1 MLTLGITVDVSVFGV
16 LAAFGGG
23 VISFLSPCVLPIVP
37 GYLSLV
43 SGLSISEIEDRDPR
57 HLRKIITSTLVF
69 AAGFTT
75 VFVLLGLS
83 ATVIGQWFVRNQDA
97 LTRVSGGLMIV
108 LALYLAGSQILMTPR
123 VYRELR
129 LHPHLEVFG
138 PFAAFVAGAAF
149 AFGWT
154 PCIGPILASVL
165 SIASTKDTFGG
176 GLLLFAYSAGLA
188 ASFLAVGLLFGRL
201 AGPLRWVKQHS
212 RGLTFVSAAI
222 LLVFGLVLLT
232 NNLSTV
238 TARLQDVLDTL
249 GLHRLTTIG

>member
-1 MLTLGITVDVSVFGV
+1 VLGITVDVSVLGV

-37 GYLSLV
+37 GYLSIV
-43 SGLSISEIEDRDPR
+43 SGLSVSEIEARDPR
-57 HLRKIITSTLVF
+57 HVRTIVTGTLVF
-69 AAGFTT
+69 VAGFTS

-97 LTRVSGGLMIV
+97 LTRVSGGMMIL
-108 LALYLAGSQILMTPR
+108 LALYLAGSQILMTPS

-138 PFAAFVAGAAF
+138 PFAAFIAGAAF

-154 PCIGPILASVL
+154 PCIGPILGSVL
-165 SIASTKDTFGG
+165 SVASTKDTFGG
-176 GLLLFAYSAGLA
+176 ALLLFAYSAGLG

-201 AGPLRWVKQHS
+201 AGPLHWVQRHS
-212 RGLTFVSAAI
+212 KALTFFSAGI
-222 LLVFGLVLLT
+222 LFLFGLVLLT
-232 NNLSTV
+232 DNLSTM
-238 TARLQDVLDTL
+238 TARLQDFLDAI